1 MKKTFALIAL
11 VAAPLAG
18 CNEPGQLEPLVE
30 AIDSLP
36 GLPPPGDCT
45 GDDCCLEEG
54 WCLDVEWLT
63 LRNTGGTTVSISSV
77 GFSGG
82 DADSFTDAAASATE
96 VGPDEQV
103 AILFR
108 YTTPGGEAQSSTLV
122 VESDATNATL
132 EIDVATLEYDAPPPQ
147 PDAGPDEDA
156 GPDDDAGQQEE
167 DSGPGTTDAG
177 PGDAGAEVD
186 AGQQT
191 DAGDNA
197 DAGGDAG

>member
-1 MKKTFALIAL
+1 VKKTLALIAL
-11 VAAPLAG
+11 LGLPLSA
-18 CNEPGQLEPLVE
+18 CNDPGQLQPLVE

-36 GLPPPGDCT
+36 GLPPPGECT

-63 LRNTGGTTVSISSV
+63 LRNVGGTTVTISSV

-82 DADSFTDAAASATE
+82 DAESFANAAASATE

-103 AILFR
+103 ALLFR
-108 YTTPGGEAQSSTLV
+108 YETPGGEAQSSTLV

-132 EIDVATLEYDAPPPQ
+132 EIPVATLDYVAPPPQ
-147 PDAGPDEDA
+147 DAGPD
-156 GPDDDAGQQEE
+156 
-167 DSGPGTTDAG
+167 
-177 PGDAGAEVD
+177 D

-191 DAGDNA
+191 DAGGQDA
-197 DAGGDAG
+197 GQQIDAGGQDAGQQTDAGAQDAGGDAG